1 MNYISSL
8 ATFVSFMFAG
18 AVFERYRE
26 RRGPHL
32 LFWALGA
39 FIYGLG
45 SFSEAALSLAFEE
58 SMLKLY
64 YLSGAMLTAA
74 WLGQGS
80 IFLLVRK
87 GRVAQY
93 LAAVLVLV
101 SALAVWL
108 VFTAEITPAAASYDV
123 SAAVSAQYKD
133 ILVRPGLVVF
143 LTILLNTYGLIGLV
157 GGAIYSAYLFWRKQI
172 LAHRMYGNILIAFG
186 ALLAAFGG
194 TLTLFGSIDWHS
206 LALLLGVIFMYLGY
220 VQSTV
225 TQPQSAQAG

>member
-1 MNYISSL
+1 MNYISTL

-18 AVFERYRE
+18 AVFERYRQS
-26 RRGPHL
+26 RGLHL

-39 FIYGLG
+39 FLYGLG

-58 SMLKLY
+58 SVLKLY

-93 LAAVLVLV
+93 LAAILVLV
-101 SALAVWL
+101 SVLAAWL
-108 VFTAEITPAAASYDV
+108 VFSAEITSVSASYDV

-133 ILVRPGLVVF
+133 ILVRPGLVIV
-143 LTILLNTYGLIGLV
+143 LTILLNIYGSIGLV

-172 LAHRMYGNILIAFG
+172 MAHRMYGNILIAFG
-186 ALLAAFGG
+186 ALLSASAG
-194 TLTLFGSIDWHS
+194 TLTLFGSIDLHS

-220 VQSTV
+220 IQSTL
-225 TQPQSAQAG
+225 TQSQAPQAG